1 MKKNIEV
8 YYPKKNRPQKLPE
21 YTVEDCNAEKAIK
34 LYNCLKELGWDAQID
49 LFWGRGWDGKEWG
62 YYLNLTVTDHSHR
75 DSEGNEYCYS
85 FDPIT
90 GEEIPE

>member
-1 MKKNIEV
+1 MKNNIV
-8 YYPKKNRPQKLPE
+8 TYYSNENKPKKFPN
-21 YTVEDCNAEKAIK
+21 YTAEDVNAEKAIK
-34 LYNCLKELGWDAQID
+34 LYNCLKELGWNAQLE
-49 LFWGRGWDGKEWG
+49 LFWGYGQGDKGWGF
-62 YYLNLTVTDHSHR
+62 YLTLTVCDYSHY